1 MFSWFRRNKA
11 ATDNADW
18 VVILSTDNVSEAHI
32 VAGRLQY
39 EGIAAWVH
47 QQPGVSGLGI
57 TVGVLGEVR
66 VLVNADDYEVA
77 TAILDQE
84 LPPLLDED
92 NDDIRYIFPTD
103 TDKGEDF
110 E

>member
-1 MFSWFRRNKA
+1 MFLWFRHNKA
-11 ATDNADW
+11 TTDNADW

-32 VAGRLQY
+32 VAGRLQH

-66 VLVNADDYEVA
+66 VLVNADDYELA
-77 TAILDQE
+77 TAILDE
-84 LPPLLDED
+84 EPPLLDED
-92 NDDIRYIFPTD
+92 NDGIRYIFPTD
-103 TDKGEDF
+103 AGEDEDF